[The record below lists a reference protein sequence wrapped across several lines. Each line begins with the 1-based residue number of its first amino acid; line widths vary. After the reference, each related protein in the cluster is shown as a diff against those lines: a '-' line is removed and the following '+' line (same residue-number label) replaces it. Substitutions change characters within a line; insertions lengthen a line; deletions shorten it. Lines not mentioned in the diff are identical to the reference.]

1 MKIKRNN
8 FIFSMLEYISDF
20 KLLHLHLKVQQP
32 GKFCCN
38 DGFCL
43 ESKYV
48 CDKLPHCE
56 DGEDEAWDICGK
68 VSMND
73 DYKDDQAP
81 VGFELVNHELVETK
95 TVVNISVAI
104 FDLVNIDIDNAF
116 FKVNFRKV
124 LNNIRF
130 K

>member
-1 MKIKRNN
+1 M
-8 FIFSMLEYISDF
+8 
-20 KLLHLHLKVQQP
+20 HLHLKVQQP

-68 VSMND
+68 VSKND
-73 DYKDDQAP
+73 GYRDDQAP
-81 VGFELVNHELVETK
+81 VEFGLVNHELVETK

-116 FKVNFRKV
+116 FKVNFRNKV
-124 LNNIRF
+124 
-130 K
+130 KWQ